1 MKKYC
6 LYLIAIILLTACT
19 QKPDGNVGMASR
31 QPEIYPDYTDV
42 TIPQNIA
49 PMNFLVREEGCE
61 AVQVEVNGDD
71 DGSQNDGEEISANY
85 NDEPGSHVLT
95 PSGTITIGDTAYPT
109 YTDETGTTWIKGSD
123 GNYYTQAYYEANT

>member
-1 MKKYC
+1 MKK
-6 LYLIAIILLTACT
+6 LYEELTLEIIRFGAVDIITASDAAEDDDKDDAAT
-19 QKPDGNVGMASR
+19 
-31 QPEIYPDYTDV
+31 PETPAKDDPT
-42 TIPQNIA
+42 T
-49 PMNFLVREEGCE
+49 
-61 AVQVEVNGDD
+61 GDD
-71 DGSQNDGEEISANY
+71 DGSQNGGEEISANY